1 MSTAMEQIVNAYV
14 RMRNRRALDELRMH
28 RHRLA
33 IDLKLRT
40 KSNYDHSLAVRK
52 MAEDIATIEEGLK
65 QLDPVAELLPSTGE
79 LTGSRHEEFSDRL
92 GPVAISAAQ
101 LPIPSVLA
109 RR

>member
-1 MSTAMEQIVNAYV
+1 MSTAMEQIVSAYV

-28 RHRLA
+28 RQRLA

-65 QLDPVAELLPSTGE
+65 QLDPVAELLPLTGE
-79 LTGSRHEEFSDRL
+79 FTGSQYEEFSDRL
-92 GPVAISAAQ
+92 GPVAISVAW